1 MQRLELPEVDGVSL
15 LAEVGCIIVACT
27 LDPPLVILQ
36 VVAMV
41 LVIGL
46 NTNLR
51 LFMHIDCLELR
62 IIIIN

>member
-15 LAEVGCIIVACT
+15 LTEVGCIIVART

-36 VVAMV
+36 IGVMV

-46 NTNLR
+46 KTHLR